1 MIIFPTKYK
10 VLSKS
15 VFKSGEFQIV
25 PIRYKDRL
33 DIMKWRN
40 EQMHHLRQSETL
52 TTKNQ
57 DNYFKEVVA
66 KLFSEKEPKQL
77 LFSYLKDQ
85 ECIGYGG
92 LVHINWV
99 NKTAE
104 ISFIMKTDLEKK
116 DFEFHWTKFLKL
128 IDRVV
133 FNFLN
138 FNSVFTYAFD
148 LRQNL
153 YPVLEKNN
161 YLLKNRIKNQLQ
173 VTNKWFD
180 VVIHEKKNQKIS
192 IRKSTKED
200 GGLLLNWRNEKA
212 VRTQSFDSS
221 EIKLDNHLN
230 WYKTKLE
237 DPNFI
242 FYILELEKQPL
253 GLIKIEIGKKNA
265 TIGISIDK
273 NYRGRGFSSKA
284 LSIGCKEYFKRE
296 EKPIFAFIKKTNI
309 FSIKTFKSIGFE
321 FLNETLV
328 NGIPSFIFQLKKT

>member
-1 MIIFPTKYK
+1 MIFPTKYK
-10 VLSKS
+10 ALSQNT
-15 VFKSGEFQIV
+15 FQFEEFQIV

-40 EQMHHLRQSETL
+40 EQMYHLRQSELL
-52 TTKNQ
+52 TEENQ
-57 DNYFKEVVA
+57 ESYYQNIVA
-66 KLFSEKEPKQL
+66 KLFTQNKPNQL
-77 LFSYLKDQ
+77 LFSFLKNDK
-85 ECIGYGG
+85 CIGYGG
-92 LVHINWV
+92 LVHIDWE
-99 NKTAE
+99 NKSSE
-104 ISFIMKTDLEKK
+104 ISFIMDASLEE
-116 DFEFHWTKFLKL
+116 DNFEILWTTFLKL
-128 IDRVV
+128 IEKVA
-133 FNFLN
+133 FTYLN

-161 YLLKNRIKNQLQ
+161 YLFKKRIKNQLQ
-173 VTNKWFD
+173 VNNKWFD

-192 IRKSTKED
+192 IRKSTKAD
-200 GGLLLNWRNEKA
+200 GLLLLNWRNEKA
-212 VRTQSFDSS
+212 VRTQSFDSG

-230 WYKTKLE
+230 WYQTKLE

-253 GLIKIEIGKKNA
+253 GLIKIEIEEKNA
-265 TIGISIDK
+265 IIGISIDE
-273 NYRGRGFSSKA
+273 NYRGRGLSSKA

-321 FLNETLV
+321 FLNETLI
-328 NGIPSFIFQLKKT
+328 NGIPSFTFQLNKS